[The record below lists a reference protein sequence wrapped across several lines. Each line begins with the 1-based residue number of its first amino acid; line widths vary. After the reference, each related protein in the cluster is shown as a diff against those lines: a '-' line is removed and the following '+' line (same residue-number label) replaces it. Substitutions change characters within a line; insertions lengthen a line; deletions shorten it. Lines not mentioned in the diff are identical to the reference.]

1 MGILNELADISKIQ
15 KMRKE
20 DIKSH
25 FGKILRKAK
34 TSEQINGFYEDVIS
48 MIKLILNAREGV
60 YNYEG
65 FNFWEDDILLLD
77 LILEEHNLKRNILK
91 NL

>member
-1 MGILNELADISKIQ
+1 MEILNEIQ

-25 FGKILRKAK
+25 FETILKKAK
-34 TSEQINGFYEDVIS
+34 TSEQINEFYDRIVDY
-48 MIKLILNAREGV
+48 LIMTILKEKSE

-65 FNFWEDDILLLD
+65 FNFWEDDIPLIY
-77 LILEEHNLKRNILK
+77 LILKEHNLKRKILK
-91 NL
+91 NLN